1 MTYERQDFKAKLAEK
16 AAGRRNDTIPA
27 ARALQAAG
35 VVMAKLTTGSD
46 EWNRYLSY
54 VQGQINKTREQVAVA
69 RAKQDDPGLWDIAQ
83 RNKLKADILQGEA
96 MIAAWEW
103 AMALPKALV
112 DGGAEATE
120 FLNKLDLEND
130 KAAQP
135 PES

>member
-1 MTYERQDFKAKLAEK
+1 MTYERKDFKERLAEK
-16 AAGRRNDTIPA
+16 AAARRNDTIPA
-27 ARALQAAG
+27 ARALQPAG
-35 VVMAKLTTGSD
+35 VIMAKLTTGSD

-54 VQGQINKTREQVAVA
+54 VQGQINKTRDQ
-69 RAKQDDPGLWDIAQ
+69 RAAAQQKMADPTVWEPYQLT
-83 RNKLKADILQGEA
+83 KLKSDIIQADA
-96 MIAAWEW
+96 MISAWEW

-120 FLNKLDLEND
+120 FLNKLDREND